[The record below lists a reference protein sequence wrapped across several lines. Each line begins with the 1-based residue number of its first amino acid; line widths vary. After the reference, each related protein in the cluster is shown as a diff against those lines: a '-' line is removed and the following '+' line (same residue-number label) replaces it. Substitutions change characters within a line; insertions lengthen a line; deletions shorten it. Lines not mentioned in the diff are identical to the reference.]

1 MCIKIILKRLCC
13 RILKQLYC
21 RKNPETTALQAVR
34 SIKAAAGEGFRS
46 IIDNHSQES
55 WEDSNKTIVAD
66 AAAAG
71 AASAAV
77 RAVAAATA
85 AAAVDT
91 WAGESFGGSF
101 RGCSSMPGNSLPR
114 VSSQDRLRDLLDFGH
129 CKGLVS
135 GKQKWEQ
142 LQACNQPPV
151 SPQP

>member
-1 MCIKIILKRLCC
+1 
-13 RILKQLYC
+13 LKQLYC

-46 IIDNHSQES
+46 IIDNHSQKG
-55 WEDSNKTIVAD
+55 WEDSNNTNFAD
-66 AAAAG
+66 AAAEG

-77 RAVAAATA
+77 RAVHIAAVTA

-135 GKQKWEQ
+135 GKQKCEQ

-151 SPQP
+151 SP